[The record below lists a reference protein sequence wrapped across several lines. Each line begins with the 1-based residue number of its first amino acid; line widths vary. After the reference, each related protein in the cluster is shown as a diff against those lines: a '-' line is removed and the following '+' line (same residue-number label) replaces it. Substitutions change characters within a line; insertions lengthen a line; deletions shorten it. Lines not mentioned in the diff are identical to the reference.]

1 MGTSGGDLGQQQPW
15 LPAPACAEAAGGH
28 CSETEGKWRESQ
40 VQLKRGGAREGEKG
54 KNVEKFLCRRGSFQL
69 PLITSQHCL
78 SSFPSSPFLLPL
90 TLNSFH
96 WVLKRASQLV
106 SMLSISHLS
115 SLPFYTV
122 ARSIFLKYESDHV
135 ILSTQKPSIVSLV
148 YLTKSWTQY
157 GIQGHLSS
165 GSN

>member
-1 MGTSGGDLGQQQPW
+1 MGTSSGDLGHQQPW

-78 SSFPSSPFLLPL
+78 SSFPSSPFLLPP

-96 WVLKRASQLV
+96 LGSQESLTTCFHAIN
-106 SMLSISHLS
+106 LSPFQSTFLHCCQKHLS
-115 SLPFYTV
+115 KIQVWSCHSLYTKT
-122 ARSIFLKYESDHV
+122 FNCFPC
-135 ILSTQKPSIVSLV
+135 LS
-148 YLTKSWTQY
+148 
-157 GIQGHLSS
+157 
-165 GSN
+165 N